1 MIDFNSDILYFG
13 TEFAYPE
20 VSKTMKAGK
29 LLLLTQ
35 TSPQPGS
42 NVAAGT
48 TYPPVPVHV
57 VDFSY
62 REVDPMLLVSVAP
75 SPVANKFNVGQ
86 NYPNPVNGTTSFV
99 VSVDKPANVVVN
111 VTNLVGQT
119 IMTMSKEVSSTQKF
133 TLDCASLNSGVYF
146 YTVKAGNQSV
156 TKKMI
161 VQ

>member
-1 MIDFNSDILYFG
+1 
-13 TEFAYPE
+13 
-20 VSKTMKAGK
+20 
-29 LLLLTQ
+29 
-35 TSPQPGS
+35 
-42 NVAAGT
+42 
-48 TYPPVPVHV
+48 VHV

-62 REVDPMLLVSVAP
+62 REIDPMLLVGQAP
-75 SPVANKFNVGQ
+75 APVANKFNVGQ
-86 NYPNPVNGTTSFV
+86 NYPNPVNGATSFV